1 MKHLILICCFFSP
14 LFLLA
19 QEYSYRTIDF
29 NIQDEAAIKSLT
41 FKNLRLY
48 PIIAKQTLKDQTKQI
63 ARYTPLKQA
72 LETKKI
78 KITEKEG
85 TSESADVNS
94 LYVQNTSAD
103 TIYLM
108 AGEVIQGGKQDRVLG
123 QDMILAPKSGKKK
136 IAVYC
141 VEHGRW
147 TAKKD
152 NSFDS
157 YFSVSGLAVKK
168 AVEVDKDQSKVW
180 DKVAEANAKNK
191 VNTSTGAY
199 TALSSAPDYQKLEK
213 EYFQALSPRILS
225 TPDIIGVIMVTGN
238 KVMGCEIFATEQLF
252 KDASGNLLR
261 SYIHEAITNGKP
273 VNIDHASV
281 KKYLDDLL
289 VNQKD
294 QDRKINSKGK
304 VFLANGKKL
313 HLTTYE

>member
-1 MKHLILICCFFSP
+1 MKRLILSCCLVSP
-14 LFLLA
+14 LLMLA

-29 NIQDEAAIKSLT
+29 NPQDEATIKSFT
-41 FKNLRLY
+41 YKNLRLY
-48 PIIAKQTLKDQTKQI
+48 PIKAKQTLKDQTKQI
-63 ARYTPLKQA
+63 TRYTPLKQA

-85 TSESADVNS
+85 SSESAEVNS
-94 LYVQNTSAD
+94 LYVQNTSTD

-123 QDMILAPKSGKKK
+123 QDMILPPKIGKKK
-136 IAVYC
+136 ISVYC

-157 YFSVSGLAVKK
+157 YFSVSGLAVRK
-168 AVEVDKDQSKVW
+168 AVEVDKDQMKVW
-180 DKVAEANAKNK
+180 DKVEEANTKNK
-191 VNTSTGAY
+191 VNSATGAY
-199 TALSSAPDYQKLEK
+199 TALNSSADYQKHEK
-213 EYFQALSPRILS
+213 EYFQVLSPRIQS

-238 KVMGCEIFATEQLF
+238 KVLGCEIFATEQLF
-252 KDASGNLLR
+252 KDASANLLR
-261 SYIHEAITNGKP
+261 SYIHEAVTNGKP
-273 VNIDHASV
+273 VNIAPTTV
-281 KKYLDDLL
+281 KKYMDDLL